1 MEIKEAWEIKVNG
14 MEVNNTSLLE
24 QIKNIVRED
33 TAVLKDN
40 IEEARKEMTSE
51 FIKLGYNEEEL
62 ETEIKYI
69 VNAFENGYRGSIYTY
84 VYPPA
89 HPGVYRM
96 KPIVYNAERNY
107 TSEFYTK
114 MRNEQGKLIKEQM
127 QIMCRL
133 SKLIKENE
141 ELKRELEN
149 AQARI
154 RELQEQCPEEQEE
167 P

>member
-69 VNAFENGYRGSIYTY
+69 VSLYENGYRVSVYVY
-84 VYPPA
+84 VYPTM
-89 HPGVYRM
+89 HPVNRM
-96 KPIVYNAERNY
+96 RPILFNAERNFVIEY
-107 TSEFYTK
+107 YTK
-114 MRNEQGKLIKEQM
+114 TRNEQGIALKEKVAPLYRIVQ
-127 QIMCRL
+127 L
-133 SKLIKENE
+133 EKENA
-141 ELKRELEN
+141 ELKKRLEK
-149 AQARI
+149 AEETI
-154 RELQEQCPEEQEE
+154 RELQERLGEQED